1 MDKAP
6 QFVLY
11 SQQSERHTGL
21 KSYQKDRIF
30 HLKALQRTSLSTGC
44 SPTHRTSAFVI
55 SLVLIFAS
63 VSAINILNHEM
74 WRDELQSWLTAKN
87 SSSLVSLFHNT
98 RYDGHPMLW
107 CVCLHFLSRL
117 TDQPIIMQMFHLLIA
132 TATIYIF
139 ARFSPFTRLQKIL
152 FAFGYF
158 PLYEYAAIS
167 RDYALGVFFFFGFC
181 SVFPARIKNYF
192 VPFCFLSL
200 LTQTNVYGLIIAIL
214 CGSILIYEYFIQDY
228 PRGPLI
234 NRKMQLVISL
244 SIFILGI
251 FCSILQLIPPS
262 DSGYAVGW
270 SLSLHVRSILNTATT
285 LWTSYI
291 PIPKLDY
298 HFWNTNILTSQ
309 PLKVFLSFI
318 VLSLSLLSLVKK
330 PIPFFFY
337 FLGTISILAFTHI
350 KYFGFLRHHGHLFI
364 IFIASLWISNNYPDR
379 EFKRRFFNNLS
390 NLFHKNR
397 SIFIALILSAHVM
410 ASVFACV
417 MDWVHP
423 FSASK
428 EVATYIKDKGMDN
441 LPMLGYI
448 DFSVSAVAGHLN
460 RGVYY
465 PSRDEFGSFIIFDRK
480 AYKVLSE
487 EEILKRAREL
497 IAQRRCDLL
506 LILTFKLKSPT
517 DDILMLKEFDESI
530 VEDETFV
537 LYRMRYGKM

>member
-1 MDKAP
+1 
-6 QFVLY
+6 
-11 SQQSERHTGL
+11 
-21 KSYQKDRIF
+21 
-30 HLKALQRTSLSTGC
+30 
-44 SPTHRTSAFVI
+44 
-55 SLVLIFAS
+55 
-63 VSAINILNHEM
+63 M

-87 SSSLVSLFHNT
+87 SSSLASLFHNT

-107 CVCLHFLSRL
+107 CVCLYFLSRF
-117 TDQPIIMQMFHLLIA
+117 TYQPIIMQLFHLLIA

-139 ARFSPFTRLQKIL
+139 ARFSPFTKLQKIL

-167 RDYALGVFFFFGFC
+167 RNYALGVFFFFGFC
-181 SVFPARIKNYF
+181 AVFPTRIKNY
-192 VPFCFLSL
+192 VLPFCFLSL

-228 PRGPLI
+228 PREPLI
-234 NRKMQLVISL
+234 NRKMQLAISVFIFTLGVL
-244 SIFILGI
+244 S
-251 FCSILQLIPPS
+251 SILQLIPPS

-270 SLSLHVRSILNTATT
+270 SLNLNVRSILNTATT
-285 LWTSYI
+285 LWTSYV

-309 PLKVFLSFI
+309 RLKVSLSFI

-330 PIPFFFY
+330 PIPLFFY
-337 FLGTISILAFTHI
+337 FLGTISILAFTHV

-364 IFIASLWISNNYPDR
+364 IFIASIWISNNYPEK
-379 EFKRRFFNNLS
+379 EFKCRFFNKLS
-390 NLFHKNR
+390 NSFHKNK
-397 SIFIALILSAHVM
+397 SIFIALILCAHVM
-410 ASVFACV
+410 AAVFACV

-428 EVATYIKDKGMDN
+428 EVATYIKDKGMSN
-441 LPMLGYI
+441 LPMMGYI
-448 DFSVSAVAGHLN
+448 DFTVSAVAGHLD
-460 RGVYY
+460 RVVYY

-480 AYKVLSE
+480 AYRELSE
-487 EEILKRAREL
+487 EEILKRAGEL

-506 LILTFKLKSPT
+506 LISTYKLKRLA

-530 VEDETFV
+530 VEDEIFF
-537 LYRMRYGKM
+537 LYRIRYGKM